1 MKAMETMAKSLKK
14 QLKTITRVTFLWGGV
29 FAVVS
34 IAQPIAFAMVLL
46 LFHWFSDVFTPLS
59 MVCNGFHCFL
69 NGFTVVFFDFQ

>member
-1 MKAMETMAKSLKK
+1 MVFYRFFNGFAM
-14 QLKTITRVTFLWGGV
+14 
-29 FAVVS
+29 VS
-34 IAQPIAFAMVLL
+34 IAHPTVFAMVLL